1 MCHSGRRNTG
11 FQLISV
17 LGNRKSMNINWHF
30 LYLLM
35 STLYSSFL
43 YVWFVFVFLPLFKWV
58 IFCLFVS
65 LFCFV
70 FCICFVLLCFL
81 FFLVYCCFCF
91 LILFSFDFCSVLCF
105 FCHTNISDASYSYFF
120 CFSNSFVCKTTF
132 QILVIQICKSK
143 MDSQYNGKKNQTKKT
158 SSERQNTRQKTD

>member
-1 MCHSGRRNTG
+1 M
-11 FQLISV
+11 FD
-17 LGNRKSMNINWHF
+17 
-30 LYLLM
+30 LYLC
-35 STLYSSFL
+35 
-43 YVWFVFVFLPLFKWV
+43 
-58 IFCLFVS
+58 FCLYLNGLFFACLLACFVLFFAFV

-70 FCICFVLLCFL
+70 FC